1 MIKRGGLINVMS
13 DSGGTHLCL
22 ITHVKAERTHEEFF
36 VTHALKRCAV
46 VDLQRAEW
54 KHRTST
60 ALRAL
65 RHGACHVMHQT
76 LHHLQHGHVIAES
89 LIRLHGG
96 EFRVVAAINAFIAEV
111 AIDFK
116 DFAHAAHHESL
127 QIELRRNAQ
136 KELHIKGVMRGHKR
150 TRRRTA
156 GNRLHHGGLYL
167 QIAARLHEAAHQAD
181 NLRALLKGSHRLRIC
196 EHVHVPLA
204 IANLCV
210 FKTVPLS
217 GRRSHALGGD
227 LYRGSPDA
235 RLALVGA
242 ADWTFSNNEVAVV
255 EHLGERKLCI
265 GNIGLTHG
273 DLQVTR

>member
-1 MIKRGGLINVMS
+1 
-13 DSGGTHLCL
+13 
-22 ITHVKAERTHEEFF
+22 
-36 VTHALKRCAV
+36 
-46 VDLQRAEW
+46 
-54 KHRTST
+54 
-60 ALRAL
+60 
-65 RHGACHVMHQT
+65 MHQT

-96 EFRVVAAINAFIAEV
+96 EFRIMAAIHAFVAEV

-116 DFAHAAHHESL
+116 DLAHAAHHESL

-136 KELHIKGVMRGHKR
+136 KELHIKGIVRGHKR
-150 TRRRTA
+150 TRRRAA
-156 GNRLHHGGLYL
+156 GNRLHHGSLYL
-167 QIAARLHEAAHQAD
+167 QVAARLHEAAHQAH
-181 NLRALLKGSHRLRIC
+181 NLRTLLKGSHRLRIS
-196 EHVHVPLA
+196 EHVHVALA
-204 IANLCV
+204 VTNLRV

-242 ADWTFSNNEVAVV
+242 ADRTFCNDQVAVV
-255 EHLGERKLCI
+255 KHLGERKLCI